1 MGFGSN
7 KGFTPGTDA
16 GAGGG
21 GDVSGPGA
29 STDHAIARWDGVNGD
44 TLLDSV
50 VTIADNGEVVI
61 APTAGAFDALHI
73 DKDDASILLGDAG
86 HIKIIH
92 GAHYTSSA
100 GITLARINTGGGS
113 PMNVAIETRE
123 NAITAG
129 DALGS
134 LFFIS
139 RQGGTQHT
147 AENQPAAGFTA
158 VAENTFSANLNA
170 TSLSF
175 KTATTGS
182 ATEKMRLTHSGS
194 LGIGTSAPASQFHI
208 SGTTAKQV
216 ITLENNG
223 AKAEI
228 GVAYGGGDIIQT
240 SAKGDLVIS
249 NETNGK
255 DILFG
260 IGSGAGSQKMII
272 DGAGNVGIGNFPAGS
287 GDPPEAKLEIS
298 GSGNLLRL
306 AAAESD
312 GSPSMIFTQNGSPGT
327 ERAKITYQ
335 DTTAYAGNIFE
346 LDSDGGIALLAS
358 NGPDGI
364 YIKSDGKVGV
374 GVNDPDSHLEVFGT
388 GNQLKLSYDASNYAD
403 FYVDST
409 GDLFLTSSGGDS
421 TFSAASSLSLK
432 KNGDTF
438 LEIDSGDG
446 ANSNRRFQLKSHGL
460 EPNGLFSI
468 GKIGGTE
475 ILSIKANNS
484 RVGINETAP
493 SASFHVA
500 GDLEN
505 HFAEATVP
513 GAGWSATTAV
523 ASYVSKINGE
533 IVTTL
538 LVSLANTDHSDTAN
552 DVIGAF
558 AGGNAYIT
566 QITTAKNGIVYK
578 AEMSCIEVPTVTGA
592 GDLVTDID
600 LRSSSDGTLGY
611 GDDASAAANPVA
623 VITPAANYTIGARRE
638 SAAGADFTDLVDGYL
653 YLTVGDG
660 GGPANPDQFTAG
672 KFIIKL
678 YGTSF

>member
-7 KGFTPGTDA
+7 KGFTPGTD
-16 GAGGG
+16 AGGG

-438 LEIDSGDG
+438 LEIDSGNG

-500 GDLEN
+500 GDIEN
-505 HFAEATVP
+505 HFADAPAAGSGWTPATEN
-513 GAGWSATTAV
+513 TTFI
-523 ASYVSKINGE
+523 SKVNGE
-533 IVTTL
+533 IVTTIQ
-538 LVSLANTDHSDTAN
+538 VSLNGLACSGTIDKA
-552 DVIGAF
+552 VIGNM
-558 AGGNAYIT
+558 AGTPGAYLT

-578 AEMSCIEVPTVTGA
+578 AEMMCVETPA
-592 GDLVTDID
+592 GGNNEPDIDLVTSDQNN
-600 LRSSSDGTLGY
+600 LRQGFVYDGGGTSKLVI
-611 GDDASAAANPVA
+611 SAAADYVA
-623 VITPAANYTIGARRE
+623 GMRKE
-638 SAAGADFTDLVDGYL
+638 SAAGEDLSGLVDDYVYL
-653 YLTVGDG
+653 AVGNGAGADG
-660 GGPANPDQFTAG
+660 GYSAG
-672 KFIIKL
+672 KFVIKL
-678 YGTSF
+678 YGASF